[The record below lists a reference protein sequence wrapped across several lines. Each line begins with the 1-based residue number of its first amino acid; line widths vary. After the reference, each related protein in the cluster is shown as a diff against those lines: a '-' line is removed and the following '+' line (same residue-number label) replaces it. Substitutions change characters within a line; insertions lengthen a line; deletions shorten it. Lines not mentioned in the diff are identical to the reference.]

1 MSECTKRKYSV
12 EIFNQTYTLVSDESE
27 EHVARVGSYVDGIM
41 RDIARQSAIQDTQKV
56 AVLALLQMASKLIR
70 LEQEHDKRAREGE
83 ELMARIDAALQV
95 DPAQRL

>member
-12 EIFNQTYTLVSDESE
+12 EIFNQTYTLVSDEPE
-27 EHVARVGSYVDGIM
+27 EHLVRVGAYVDGVM
-41 RDIARQSAIQDTQKV
+41 RDIARQAAMSDMQRV
-56 AVLALLQMASKLIR
+56 AVLASLQMASKLIR

-95 DPAQRL
+95 DPAHRP